1 MPSGNGLVGATDADV
16 RAASSIPASS
26 WTHLATTYDG
36 NMLRIFVNGVQSAQL
51 LQVGSL
57 TTSTGSLR
65 IGGNNIWPEWFQ
77 GDIDEL
83 RVYNR
88 ALTAGQI

>member
-1 MPSGNGLVGATDADV
+1 MGTTDADV
-16 RAASSIPASS
+16 RAASSIPVGS

-57 TTSTGSLR
+57 TTSTGALR

-77 GDIDEL
+77 GLIDEV
-83 RVYNR
+83 RIYNR
-88 ALTAGQI
+88 ALTALADRRRTWP